1 MGHPARGIPFNLD
14 HEIQLWQR
22 HIATEAMECQDLL
35 KSQLARL
42 LGDRNPH
49 LYQQDAD
56 RIVDIVLDEITAAL
70 KDGGRVDSAGSD
82 RSRSG
87 HVMPAWAATL
97 AAARLSRSQQSSH
110 LPSGVARTCTGASTN
125 RKSDAVMSGRQHI
138 FHAVRHVP
146 LLADQCSLAVFAEPR
161 IT

>member
-1 MGHPARGIPFNLD
+1 MSHPARGIPFNLD

-70 KDGGRVDSAGSD
+70 KDGGRVELRGFGAFSV
-82 RSRSG
+82 RSRDARMGRNPRSG
-87 HVMPAWAATL
+87 ATVEVTAKFAPTFRCSKDL
-97 AAARLSRSQQSSH
+97 HRRLNKQE
-110 LPSGVARTCTGASTN
+110 A
-125 RKSDAVMSGRQHI
+125 
-138 FHAVRHVP
+138 
-146 LLADQCSLAVFAEPR
+146 
-161 IT
+161 